1 MTALKS
7 LQEGNFAA
15 GEQSAEEAFQNGYI
29 KGWESASGN
38 GGNGWI
44 GSDADYESYINYR
57 QNEIDGFNQ
66 FTSELSGP
74 GAFAF
79 YGGANLY
86 EGAIGLGESIGG
98 LTRFTGVQGGSAAG
112 VAWTDLGTG
121 LQNLASYAYNDLPG
135 FASAI
140 AVDPFINAYDR
151 YADIYNNDGLAA
163 MMGTM
168 ATDGLVKGILEG
180 PTRGIGID
188 IPAVTKKGSAGNTSG
203 SGSSQGSQ
211 SANNAGDFSTPP
223 FEAGN
228 PALDVA
234 EGAMQHTTHSL
245 NQKINRQVKSV
256 DELDAIKNPLK
267 KTDVKY
273 DNQGRPSEKFIG
285 ENATVAVNPE
295 TGKVVTVHPTSSKLA
310 ERLKRQKEGEQ

>member
-1 MTALKS
+1 
-7 LQEGNFAA
+7 
-15 GEQSAEEAFQNGYI
+15 
-29 KGWESASGN
+29 
-38 GGNGWI
+38 
-44 GSDADYESYINYR
+44 
-57 QNEIDGFNQ
+57 
-66 FTSELSGP
+66 
-74 GAFAF
+74 
-79 YGGANLY
+79 
-86 EGAIGLGESIGG
+86 SIGG

-112 VAWTDLGTG
+112 AAWTDLGTG
-121 LQNLASYAYNDLPG
+121 LQNLASYAYNDPAG

-234 EGAMQHTTHSL
+234 EGTKGLKEQAADLVPL
-245 NQKINRQVKSV
+245 NNGKHRVT
-256 DELDAIKNPLK
+256 L
-267 KTDVKY
+267 
-273 DNQGRPSEKFIG
+273 RSEKQQLEIDLAG
-285 ENATVAVNPE
+285 KDHAGIPTPHTKVSSRNTQAPE
-295 TGKVVTVHPTSSKLA
+295 YLQPAYNTSNKSSTTQASTQEEIRAARKYL
-310 ERLKRQKEGEQ
+310 EKQDR